1 MAKEAK
7 KLQEEGAPLWLL
19 TYGDMVTLV
28 LTFFVL
34 LVSMMVVDPKKFVEV
49 LGTFKDAGGEA
60 QNIVQEI
67 EPVPKEDY
75 FIQIIKAAT
84 RRSTK
89 PDGGEIV
96 ATDGEAV
103 RVYAHR
109 ENYVVQLGQATF
121 FREFEVVLTD
131 QGKDAL
137 RKVAE
142 IIRSTGLNRVNLKG
156 HYAPSE
162 SHARFK
168 AIASQIEDG
177 RGGSVLALARPIQ
190 QFSLEANEL
199 LNDIIFLNS
208 EQDLAIH
215 RARAVRD
222 FLIREG
228 VAPNLM
234 EIADGGQLGS
244 VIATVKTVDAA
255 VKSVDHKHD
264 KWKTAASDAT
274 ANVREGSPEAGSS
287 LVPAQADGLAY
298 RTWPSFI
305 FTEGGVD
312 QGRTV
317 SITVTGEV
325 VSQQNRFI
333 QPLSQRR

>member
-1 MAKEAK
+1 MPKEAK
-7 KLQEEGAPLWLL
+7 KVEEPAAAAWLL

-84 RRSTK
+84 RRTTR

-96 ATDGEAV
+96 AMDGEAV

-109 ENYVVQLGQATF
+109 ENYVVQLGKTSF
-121 FREFEVVLTD
+121 FREFEVVLTE

-137 RKVAE
+137 KKVAE
-142 IIRSTGLNRVNLKG
+142 IIRTTGLNRVKLTG

-162 SHARFK
+162 SPARF
-168 AIASQIEDG
+168 A
-177 RGGSVLALARPIQ
+177 ALAQSRV
-190 QFSLEANEL
+190 LEDEFEIPYSYAVLQRRTQLYNPATGQL
-199 LNDIIFLNS
+199 DNVGLILNS

-228 VAPNLM
+228 VGAELM
-234 EIADGGQLGS
+234 EMADGGQLGS
-244 VIATVKTVDAA
+244 TLKAVKTVD
-255 VKSVDHKHD
+255 VSM
-264 KWKTAASDAT
+264 KTGHFAESGET
-274 ANVREGSPEAGSS
+274 ANVREGSAEAGSS
-287 LVPAQADGLAY
+287 LVPAQSDGLAY

-312 QGRTV
+312 EGRTV

-325 VSQQNRFI
+325 VAKDRRFI
-333 QPLSQRR
+333 QPLSQGK

>member
-177 RGGSVLALARPIQ
+177 RGGSALALARPIQ
-190 QFSLEANEL
+190 QFSMEANEL
-199 LNDIIFLNS
+199 LNATVFLNS

-228 VAPNLM
+228 VGPNLM

-244 VIATVKTVDAA
+244 VIATVKTVD
-255 VKSVDHKHD
+255 VSM
-264 KWKTAASDAT
+264 KTSQFAESGAT

-287 LVPAQADGLAY
+287 LVPAQSDGLAY